1 MKLLEGLKS
10 RYYVVEKIE
19 GDLLLRNRL
28 QRMSIQENSIIK
40 IVSNNAFFPY
50 LVEVNHNR
58 IAFSRKL
65 ASQIEVTPYV

>member
-1 MKLLEGLKS
+1 MKLLEGLKDH
-10 RYYVVEKIE
+10 YYVVEKIE

-28 QRMSIQENSIIK
+28 RRMSIQENSVIK
-40 IVSNNAFFPY
+40 IISNTTFFPY

-65 ASQIEVTPYV
+65 AAKIEVTPYV